1 MNTTLRIAATT
12 FAVLL
17 LSGIAEAKRNRAP
30 RDVITCGQHG
40 CSDWFKSAPGA
51 APHDAEAHGRRH
63 SPRRPRTARGKNS
76 SPPRAMQI
84 DKPQEYAVVGPNG
97 QLEKRE
103 SHEAKRGI
111 IRSAKTG
118 ATARV
123 SPKHAA
129 AFQSYINDLE
139 AMGAKIYY
147 MGGYRNGRCSA
158 GSQHPCGSALD
169 VCQDSRGRVSG
180 ARDCHLPGP
189 AAMAAAAARRGLH
202 EGSVWCRRPDY
213 GHVQAIKTGST
224 CSARGWVGDGKRHYL
239 ASMTGEVRSV
249 SESPRKDGHRKRGT
263 AYATAQERS
272 TGPANDIGAFP

>member
-17 LSGIAEAKRNRAP
+17 LPTIAEARRARAP
-30 RDVITCGQHG
+30 QQNVITCNQQG
-40 CSDWFKSAPGA
+40 CSDWHMAASSASSRK
-51 APHDAEAHGRRH
+51 HTRH
-63 SPRRPRTARGKNS
+63 SRRRPAKPAQG
-76 SPPRAMQI
+76 MQV

-103 SHEAKRGI
+103 THECKRGI
-111 IRSAKTG
+111 VRSAKTG
-118 ATARV
+118 ATAHV
-123 SPKHAA
+123 SSKYGCT
-129 AFQSYINDLE
+129 FQSYINDLE

-147 MGGYRNGRCSA
+147 MGGYRRGQCSA

-180 ARDCHLPGP
+180 ARDCYLPGP

-202 EGSVWCRRPDY
+202 EGSVWCRQPDY

-224 CSARGWVGDGKRHYL
+224 CIARGWIGDGKRRYL

-249 SESPRKDGHRKRGT
+249 SESPRKDVHRKRGT

-272 TGPANDIGAFP
+272 TGPANEIGAFP